1 MTPGTVA
8 LTSTR
13 TEVQFVG
20 PSSVE
25 VTSTDLAEPAPDEVR
40 VRTTASAVSPG
51 TELLIYRG
59 KAPDTLSTDA
69 SIESLS
75 GELAFPLTYGY
86 AAVGEVVATG
96 GNVDASWR
104 GTRVFSFQPHASHFN
119 AAPEALVPIPDRV
132 TDEDAVLI
140 PSLETAVTLLMDGR
154 PMIGERIVV
163 FGQGIIGLLTTALL
177 SSTPHECLYTVEPTP
192 SRQRWSEELGAD
204 ASFDSDAGLDAL
216 ADALHL
222 KNAEATDAAEGP
234 YEGAD
239 LIYEVSGHAEVL
251 DQCLSLAGF
260 DGRIIV
266 GSWYGTKPASLD
278 LGGRFHRSRMRLSS
292 SQVSTIAPRYRGR
305 WTKDRRMSHVVSL
318 LSDISP
324 SQLINHEVPLR
335 DAPELYRRLDEG
347 DEDILQPIF
356 RYDAL

>member
-1 MTPGTVA
+1 MA
-8 LTSTR
+8 LASTR
-13 TEVQFVG
+13 TEIQFVD
-20 PSSVE
+20 PRSVE
-25 VTSTDLAEPAPDEVR
+25 VTSAPISPPGPDEVR
-40 VRTTASAVSPG
+40 VRTTVSAVSPG

-96 GNVDASWR
+96 ENVDASWR

-163 FGQGIIGLLTTALL
+163 FGQGIIGLLTTVLL

-192 SRQRWSEELGAD
+192 SRRRWSEELGAD
-204 ASFDSDAGLDAL
+204 ASFDPDAGLDTL

-222 KNAEATDAAEGP
+222 ENAEATDAAEGP

-251 DQCLSLAGF
+251 DQCLSLTGF

-266 GSWYGTKPASLD
+266 GSWYGTTAAALD
-278 LGGRFHRSRMRLSS
+278 LGGRFHRSRMSLAA

-318 LSDISP
+318 LPDVTPSRLISD
-324 SQLINHEVPLR
+324 EVPLQK
-335 DAPELYRRLDEG
+335 APALYRRLHEG
-347 DEDILQPIF
+347 TDDILQPIF
-356 RYDAL
+356 RYDSV